1 MIRGTESCF
10 QHLHFMSNLF
20 RSGKD
25 YDCSFKVGTKVFRC
39 HKQIF
44 SWASPPFKA
53 MLQSTKFK
61 EACNNPDEIIDLTDI
76 SEEAFEFFLE
86 YLYERTVEFPS
97 LRIAVEAHFFAH
109 VWNVECL
116 EKIAEHYLDQIQP
129 GEYCNLYILSKRVG
143 NVIIRQRIK
152 EKICLK
158 FERVVESPMW
168 RNQPDKSCEI
178 LIDVLSDS
186 DCKFNI
192 RSEMQFAEAVVELK
206 VKDRAI
212 IGKIIRLIRFYTVD
226 CKDFINFI
234 RKHPLLSP
242 DILTI
247 PEAQSIAMSI
257 AQKEPLLPAGFSHIT
272 ESRKAM
278 KERHDVCWK
287 YQTIEKITPNIETTL
302 TFWVED
308 DVYLLEIYLDSL
320 KCNRKTIYNY
330 EVLLMSGEQ
339 ILSTTIFR
347 GFPMDH
353 TRKYTNENQQYCI
366 ELNYPILLKA
376 EVPYKLVVSNRLD
389 EGFKMTLRASI
400 RNRKKAWKSSV
411 TNIHFIGSNKTGE
424 IFGLSLALPH
434 NQ

>member
-1 MIRGTESCF
+1 
-10 QHLHFMSNLF
+10 MSDLF

-53 MLQSTKFK
+53 MLQSTTFK
-61 EACNNPDEIIDLTDI
+61 DAYKNPDEIINLGDT
-76 SEEAFEFFLE
+76 SEEAFAFFLE

-97 LRIAVEAHFFAH
+97 QKIAIEAHFFAH
-109 VWNVECL
+109 VWNVACL
-116 EKIAEHYLDQIQP
+116 EKIAEHNLEQSQP
-129 GEYCNLYILSKRVG
+129 EELGKLYIISKQVG
-143 NVIIRQRIK
+143 NVMIMQRIK
-152 EKICLK
+152 EKICLN
-158 FERVVESPMW
+158 FERVVGSPMW
-168 RNQPDKSCEI
+168 KTHPDKSCEI

-186 DCKFNI
+186 DCNI
-192 RSEMQFAEAVVELK
+192 SIHSEMQFAEAVVELQVQDK
-206 VKDRAI
+206 AI
-212 IGKIIRLIRFYTVD
+212 IGKIIRLIRFYTVG

-234 RKHPLLSP
+234 RKYPLLSP

-257 AQKEPLLPAGFSHIT
+257 VQKKPLLPTGFSHIT

-287 YQTIEKITPNIETTL
+287 HKPIEKITPNIETSL
-302 TFWVED
+302 KFWVED
-308 DVYLLEIYLDSL
+308 DVYLLGIYLDSL
-320 KCNRKTIYNY
+320 KCKREISCNY
-330 EVLLMSGEQ
+330 EVTLMSGEQ
-339 ILSTTIFR
+339 ILSTTIFQ

-353 TRKYTNENQQYCI
+353 TKNYTNINQQYCI
-366 ELNYPILLKA
+366 ELSNPILLKA
-376 EVPYKLVVSNRLD
+376 EVPYKLVVSNMLD
-389 EGFKMTLRASI
+389 EGNSNVTLRASI
-400 RNRKKAWKSSV
+400 RNRKKAWRSSV

-424 IFGLSLALPH
+424 IFGLALALPH